1 MGKKLRRKFYLNED
15 TIAVAR
21 GLLGKLIVVPDENG
35 RRVSGMIVE
44 TEAYL
49 GVTDRAAHSF
59 GGRRTPRNE
68 VTYGNGG
75 YAYVFFIYGMYHQL
89 NVVTGSAEH
98 PHVVLIRAIEPVD
111 GIETMRERRGFLSE
125 PGACGVPAG
134 ASPSGVLVATGSKS
148 DKNLTSGPGKLCIAL
163 NIDKTPDRARKF
175 LADNGIKSLEFLVD
189 PTTKAFAVIKTHGM
203 PTTLLIDRQGRELG
217 RLVGP
222 AKWDSAEA
230 KALVQAAIAAR

>member
-1 MGKKLRRKFYLNED
+1 MGKKVPRKFYLSED

-35 RRVSGMIVE
+35 RCVSGMIVE

-68 VTYGNGG
+68 VTYGKGG

-89 NVVTGSAEH
+89 NVVTGPAEH

-163 NIDKTPDRARKF
+163 NIDKTLNAEDLVAGKIWLEAHRTLTDEEITTGKRIGIDYAGEDAHLPLRFWLKGNLFVSKRK
-175 LADNGIKSLEFLVD
+175 
-189 PTTKAFAVIKTHGM
+189 
-203 PTTLLIDRQGRELG
+203 
-217 RLVGP
+217 
-222 AKWDSAEA
+222 
-230 KALVQAAIAAR
+230 